1 MRYIILGKRG
11 SKRRIE
17 QIRWTRW
24 EVIQAVALT
33 LLAFGFS
40 LWVGFWVATHNFD

>member
-1 MRYIILGKRG
+1 MGHIILGKRG
-11 SKRRIE
+11 SKRRMA

-33 LLAFGFS
+33 VLAIGFG
-40 LWVGFWVATHNFD
+40 LWVAFWVATHNFD